1 MVVSARVTSKGQV
14 TIPKSVRERAGIGPG
29 TEVEFDDRGG
39 EIVMRR
45 STRGG
50 HDAGSDGTVDPE
62 FDAYL
67 ERVRGTLRLGMTTD
81 EFMELLRG
89 E

>member
-1 MVVSARVTSKGQV
+1 MPRKTTTVTAKGQV
-14 TIPKSVRERAGIGPG
+14 TIPRAIRDRKGIIAG
-29 TEVEFDDRGG
+29 TRLEVIEKDGD
-39 EIVMRR
+39 IVLRKAR
-45 STRGG
+45 T
-50 HDAGSDGTVDPE
+50 AEQKQASDDPE

-67 ERVRGTLRLGMTTD
+67 DRVQGTMKIGMSTD

>member
-1 MVVSARVTSKGQV
+1 MPRRTTTVTTKGQV
-14 TIPKSVRERAGIGPG
+14 TIPKGIRERTGITAGTQLEV
-29 TEVEFDDRGG
+29 TEKGG
-39 EIVMRR
+39 DIVLRKAR
-45 STRGG
+45 IAEKQGVSE
-50 HDAGSDGTVDPE
+50 DPE

-67 ERVRGTLRLGMTTD
+67 DRVRGTMKIGMSTD

>member
-1 MVVSARVTSKGQV
+1 MPRKTTTVTAKGQV
-14 TIPKSVRERAGIGPG
+14 TIPRAIRDRKGITAG
-29 TEVEFDDRGG
+29 TRLEVIEKDGD
-39 EIVMRR
+39 IVLRKAR
-45 STRGG
+45 TAEQKQAR
-50 HDAGSDGTVDPE
+50 DDPE

-67 ERVRGTLRLGMTTD
+67 DRVQGTMKIGMSTD